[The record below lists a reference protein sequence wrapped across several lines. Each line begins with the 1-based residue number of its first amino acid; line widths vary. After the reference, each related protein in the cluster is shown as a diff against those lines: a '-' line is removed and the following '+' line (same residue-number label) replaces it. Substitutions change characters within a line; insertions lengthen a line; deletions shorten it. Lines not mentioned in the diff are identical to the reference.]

1 MARALTPAAVRR
13 ADAFHLTR
21 DTLAYM
27 RGVCEGVPI
36 AEAARRFLGVDHG
49 AEVMTAH
56 RQALDQVATAAQRRG
71 DSRWRLLGLV
81 INDGAPAGVA
91 PSLHDWAEAE
101 GLDGW
106 SQAELQEMYAERFGT
121 PDAGA
126 RRRTARNARLRE
138 RRLALLKELEAVAI
152 EAAKPSDLLDGWLKP
167 EVAEQL
173 RRGGLLTLA
182 DLQRRIAQGG
192 QWWSG
197 LRAFGPVK
205 AKRLAGQVEQLI
217 GKPAATVWPVAIAG
231 QGAGGLSGQHGSNRA
246 VPGAC
251 RIDADHDR
259 SAIHA
264 WISARAGSPATAKQY
279 EREAER
285 FLLWCI
291 LERKRALAD
300 ATAED
305 CRAYMDFIVAVP
317 DRWISRHRVDRM
329 APGWTPF
336 RGSLSISSQRVALAA
351 LHALFTWLV
360 DAGYLASNPWALVN
374 RHLGDDPNIDPE
386 DTDSRAFTP
395 PAWAALQAELE
406 RRPPGASVSRLRW
419 ICQFVEAT
427 GLRSAELLASRRS
440 HLVHRRG
447 AWWLR
452 VHGKGRRNRLVPVPS
467 GALLATKVYFAGRG
481 FELEA
486 APPEMPLL
494 GALDDAMAPITYASF
509 HETFTRFVR
518 RAVQPLPLDERR
530 QAERASAHWLRH
542 THATRAAEKLVPP
555 DVLQANLGQSDPRT
569 TARYYRAQL
578 DRRRAEM
585 ERVYGVEATVS

>member
-1 MARALTPAAVRR
+1 MAGALTPAAARR
-13 ADAFHLTR
+13 ADAFHLTQ

-27 RGVCEGVPI
+27 RAVSEGVPI

-49 AEVMTAH
+49 AEVTTAH
-56 RQALDQVATAAQRRG
+56 RQALDQVATAARRRG

-81 INDGAPAGVA
+81 IVDSAPAEPA

-106 SQAELQEMYAERFGT
+106 SQAELQEMYAERFGA
-121 PDAGA
+121 PDAA
-126 RRRTARNARLRE
+126 THRRTLRNARLRS
-138 RRLALLKELEAVAI
+138 RRLALLKELEAIAI
-152 EAAKPSDLLDGWLKP
+152 EAAKPSDLLDGWLPP

-197 LRAFGPVK
+197 LRAFGPRK
-205 AKRLAGQVEQLI
+205 AARLASHVEQLI
-217 GKPAATVWPVAIAG
+217 GRPATTVWPAAIAG
-231 QGAGGLSGQHGSNRA
+231 QGAGALSGQHGSNRMT
-246 VPGAC
+246 PGAC

-259 SAIHA
+259 AAIHA

-279 EREAER
+279 QREAER

-291 LERKRALAD
+291 LERNRALAD

-305 CRAYMDFIVAVP
+305 CRAYMDFLVAMP
-317 DRWISRHRVDRM
+317 DRWISRRRVERFT
-329 APGWTPF
+329 PGWTPF
-336 RGSLSISSQRVALAA
+336 RGPLSIASQRVALAA
-351 LHALFTWLV
+351 LHALFSWLV
-360 DAGYLASNPWALVN
+360 HARYLASNPWTLVN

-395 PAWAALQAELE
+395 AAWAALQAELD

-419 ICQFVEAT
+419 VCQFVEAT
-427 GLRSAELLASRRS
+427 GLRSAELLAIRRS
-440 HLVHRRG
+440 HLIHRRN

-467 GALLATKVYFAGRG
+467 GALRATAVYFASRG

-486 APPEMPLL
+486 APPDMPLL
-494 GALDDAMAPITYASF
+494 GALDDAMASIAYSTF

-518 RAVQPLPLDERR
+518 YAVKLLPCDERR
-530 QAERASAHWLRH
+530 QAEHASAHWLRH

-555 DVLQANLGQSDPRT
+555 DVLQANLGHSDPRT

-585 ERVYGVEATVS
+585 ERVYGLEAPAS